1 MTQSRN
7 RTRAQLQ
14 LYARLILLQWVL
26 IAGLVCTIILMAI
39 FVPKAKA
46 ADEVPHAPVPSV
58 EQTPDTEPTAAVD
71 PRPAE
76 TTALDFELPQET
88 AEVTEPTPILV
99 ELGEFKL
106 TAYCAC
112 KQCCGKDPGDPYYGI
127 TATGTTVTAG
137 RTIAVD
143 PSVIPYGTEVVING
157 HTYIAEDCGGAIRE
171 NRIDI
176 YFETHE
182 EALNFGV
189 QYATVFIINNTI

>member
-1 MTQSRN
+1 MTQSRS
-7 RTRAQLQ
+7 RTRMQLQ
-14 LYARLILLQWVL
+14 RYARLILLQWVV
-26 IAGLVCTIILMAI
+26 IAALVCTIILMAV

-46 ADEVPHAPVPSV
+46 ASDARP
-58 EQTPDTEPTAAVD
+58 EQTPSTEPTAT
-71 PRPAE
+71 PGPKPAE
-76 TTALDFELPQET
+76 TMNLDYECSLPAVPEL
-88 AEVTEPTPILV
+88 I

-112 KQCCGKDPGDPYYGI
+112 KKCCGKDQSDPAYGI

-157 HTYIAEDCGGAIRE
+157 HTYIAEDCGGAIKE

-176 YFETHE
+176 YFDSHE
-182 EALNFGV
+182 EALAFGV
-189 QYATVFIINNTI
+189 QYANVYIKNT